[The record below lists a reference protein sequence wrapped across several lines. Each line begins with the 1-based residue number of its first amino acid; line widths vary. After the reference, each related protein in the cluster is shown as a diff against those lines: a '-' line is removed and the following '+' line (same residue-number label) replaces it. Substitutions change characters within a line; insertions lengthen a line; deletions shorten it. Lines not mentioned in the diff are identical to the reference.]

1 MLFFRQI
8 QILPLNYIQN
18 LYLSVQKLLCKK
30 THMKIISYIMLV
42 LIAGLCSCTKEAIA
56 PIESFSADQKMQITL
71 TASRTNTLDP
81 WMVEIELT
89 YDGNKNKV
97 FQEFYADEVSKNNV
111 SFQWTSNRTCL
122 IQLTQRDGVIIN
134 VPIEVNE

>member
-1 MLFFRQI
+1 M
-8 QILPLNYIQN
+8 
-18 LYLSVQKLLCKK
+18 K
-30 THMKIISYIMLV
+30 TISYIMLV
-42 LIAGLCSCTKEAIA
+42 LIAGLYSCTKETIA
-56 PIESFSADQKMQITL
+56 PIESFSADKKMQITL

-81 WMVEIELT
+81 WMVEIELA

-97 FQEFYADEVSKNNV
+97 FQEFYANEVSKNNV
-111 SFQWTSNRTCL
+111 SFEWTSNRTCL